1 MMDNNCAMKA
11 AVVTVGGWG
20 MGLVMSMFMNAV
32 EMRDIEQIGSGKV
45 STKMT
50 MAV

>member
-11 AVVTVGGWG
+11 GLVTIGGWG

-32 EMRDIEQIGSGKV
+32 EMRDLE
-45 STKMT
+45 
-50 MAV
+50 